1 MKKKRRI
8 PYPIK
13 VAFNCIIYAIFFAYM
28 IQQIITTEDPSL
40 RLFVIFLTVV
50 FGGSAVLYEYLRYNF
65 DVATQNLIFW
75 GDPEKALT
83 MVDRV
88 SKLDILKTFS
98 TSIDIMHMLA
108 YVDLRRFDDLK
119 KYIAG
124 LTDEKRQVYDVLIV
138 LRYAQ
143 MVMYGETGETEKMEN
158 AYRQLNAMR
167 DRKVKGKRMKGS
179 LFFNWDLMAGLRRFY
194 QGSSMEALTKL
205 KEVDTENMNFRE
217 RMQLYM
223 TQARICAKV
232 GRLGELK
239 NHIEELDKVVGK
251 NPVAG
256 KMLEEMKAMV

>member
-1 MKKKRRI
+1 MKQKRRI

-13 VAFNCIIYAIFFAYM
+13 VAINCIIYALFFAYM
-28 IQQIITTEDPSL
+28 IQQIVTETDTSV
-40 RLFVIFLTVV
+40 RIFVIFLMVV
-50 FGGSAVLYEYLRYNF
+50 FGGFAVLYEYMRYNF

-75 GDPEKALT
+75 GNPEKALT
-83 MVDRV
+83 MAARV
-88 SKLDILKTFS
+88 TKLDILKTFS

-124 LTDEKRQVYDVLIV
+124 LTDEKRKVYDVLIV

-143 MVMYGETGETEKMEN
+143 MVMYGETGDMEKMDN
-158 AYRQLNAMR
+158 AYRQLNGLR
-167 DRKVKGKRMKGS
+167 DRKVKGKKMKGS
-179 LFFNWDLMAGLRRFY
+179 YFFNWDLMAGLRRFY
-194 QGSSMEALTKL
+194 QGANMEALNKL
-205 KEVDTENMNFRE
+205 KEVSTENMNHRE
-217 RMQLYM
+217 KLQLHM

-239 NHIEELDKVVGK
+239 VRIAELEKVVGK
-251 NPVAG
+251 NEVAI